1 MKKILITG
9 GLGYIGTKFL
19 DSSYENL
26 EILVFDTNYF
36 TNKLLKNSSSLI
48 VDDIRNFKIDFL
60 EGIDVVI
67 HMSELSN
74 DPLGDLNPSLTNQV
88 NHLST
93 KELLNKC
100 NSSSIKKFIYMS
112 SASVYGFNE
121 NILNEDSETNPLTQ
135 YAKSKVDNEKYILN
149 NDFNFETVI
158 LRNSTVFGFS
168 NNLRLDLVVNDL
180 TYNAVVNK
188 EIELISDGSP
198 KRPFIHVQDLCN
210 LINLIINTDQNLDKE
225 IINTGAN
232 SLNYSIKEIAEIV
245 GELTGV
251 EKLKIGNKDSDQRS
265 YYLDFTKLNA
275 LISEFEIQFDLH
287 SGINDLIQNLKTYDL
302 SGNERRLPKLNKL
315 IKDGKLDKNLRWI

>member
-19 DSSYENL
+19 DSLYENL

-36 TNKLLKNSSSLI
+36 TNKSLNNSSLL
-48 VDDIRNFKIDFL
+48 VVNDIRNFKNDYL
-60 EGIDVVI
+60 EGVDVVI

-74 DPLGDLNPSLTNQV
+74 DPLGEFNPSLTNQV

-93 KELLNKC
+93 KELLDKC
-100 NSSSIKKFIYMS
+100 NASSIKKFIYMS

-121 NILNEDSETNPLTQ
+121 NILDEGSKTNPLTQ
-135 YAKSKVDNEKYILN
+135 YAKSKVDNEKYILD

-180 TYNAVVNK
+180 TYNAVVNN

-251 EKLKIGNKDSDQRS
+251 EKLKIGKKDSDQRS
-265 YYLDFTKLNA
+265 YYLDFTKLNT
-275 LISEFEIQFDLH
+275 LISEFEIQFDLR
-287 SGINDLIQNLKTYDL
+287 SGINDLIKNLKTYDL
-302 SGNERRLPKLNKL
+302 SGNERRLQKLNKL
-315 IKDGKLDKNLRWI
+315 IEAGKLDKNLRWI